1 MNQLLSAYIIEMR
14 RKFHKFPE
22 LSSQEF
28 VTSNI
33 IRQELDK
40 MNISHISLGD
50 TDVVAVIH
58 GLKNTGKSVLL
69 RADIDALPV
78 KEENNISYRSENNG
92 IMHACGH
99 DAHAAMLLG
108 AAKLLQKKRQDFSGV
123 IKLFFQPAE
132 ETGGET
138 KSLIQKGLLDN
149 IDACFAI
156 HVDPTLKTGTVNIS
170 PGPRMA
176 GVDDFTIRLTGPGG
190 HGAMPHLGTDALLA
204 GSHLAVNL
212 QQIVSREIDPLEP
225 VVVTIGTFHSGTKR
239 NVLAQEAILEGN
251 IRFFNKELSRI
262 FPKLLKRHSYYT
274 AELFGCQ
281 SEVNYM
287 PSLLP
292 TVNNSDI
299 CTLALKTAEKIWGN
313 SKCVEKSPSPTS
325 EDFSRYLDK
334 IPGVLC
340 FLGTS
345 DGTAE
350 TSYPLHHQCFNL
362 DESALEKGSQM
373 YADFA
378 IHYLTK

>member
-1 MNQLLSAYIIEMR
+1 MNQLLSTYIIEMR

-33 IRQELDK
+33 IRQELNK

-50 TDVVAVIH
+50 TDVVAIIH
-58 GLKNTGKSVLL
+58 GLKNSGKSVLL

-78 KEENNISYRSENNG
+78 KEENNISYCSENKG

-99 DAHAAMLLG
+99 DGHAAMLLG
-108 AAKLLQKKRQDFSGV
+108 AAKLLQEKRQDFSGT

-138 KSLIQKGLLDN
+138 KSLIRKGLLDN
-149 IDACFAI
+149 IDVCFAI

-176 GVDDFTIRLTGPGG
+176 GVDDFIIRLTGPGG

-204 GSHLAVNL
+204 GSHLVVNL

-251 IRFFNKELSRI
+251 IRFFNKDLSKVFPEL
-262 FPKLLKRHSYYT
+262 LERHSYYT
-274 AELFGCQ
+274 AKLFGCQ
-281 SEVNYM
+281 SEVNYI

-292 TVNNSDI
+292 TINNSDI

-313 SKCVEKSPSPTS
+313 NKCVEKSPSPTS

-345 DGTAE
+345 GGTSE

-378 IHYLTK
+378 INYLT